1 MPLLNILVP
10 EIEMFGVTAENLDCN
25 DATIP
30 VALNVEEGMALYI
43 NGKLETV
50 IPNGSLPDFH
60 TFVINENSRVV
71 SAVASRGEIEFVSPN
86 FDARNAVE
94 KSYYWDEVWLNPVE
108 VGWRAAHAFSYFAGF
123 DADEHSVALQRDFI
137 YYGMTPTSERGEF
150 NNAVT
155 EYIASFRVNPKEYFK
170 ISDQFSETGNKPY
183 DDPHIVK
190 NSVSRK
196 KKKYS
201 KEELIKR
208 MWSQGAYEFRFE
220 VYSSNSSRP
229 VVVYLPFKP
238 EELWDFNIDTSY
250 RHGTMFRN
258 KKYTYKID
266 PDKFKAR
273 QINISPQKINLGKW
287 DLSKEA
293 TERFISVYEED
304 KSATYTETF
313 EYEMNRMTSSKVNGS
328 VKFGLG
334 TDFVSGNVS
343 TEISSSTS
351 QKEKKTFT
359 TTRNEEDDALGTVK
373 VYFYDP
379 IVLTI
384 NGNHYYVV
392 NKYNTGVVDFS
403 ITADYI

>member
-1 MPLLNILVP
+1 
-10 EIEMFGVTAENLDCN
+10 
-25 DATIP
+25 
-30 VALNVEEGMALYI
+30 
-43 NGKLETV
+43 
-50 IPNGSLPDFH
+50 
-60 TFVINENSRVV
+60 
-71 SAVASRGEIEFVSPN
+71 
-86 FDARNAVE
+86 
-94 KSYYWDEVWLNPVE
+94 
-108 VGWRAAHAFSYFAGF
+108 
-123 DADEHSVALQRDFI
+123 
-137 YYGMTPTSERGEF
+137 
-150 NNAVT
+150 
-155 EYIASFRVNPKEYFK
+155 
-170 ISDQFSETGNKPY
+170 
-183 DDPHIVK
+183 
-190 NSVSRK
+190 
-196 KKKYS
+196 
-201 KEELIKR
+201 
-208 MWSQGAYEFRFE
+208 
-220 VYSSNSSRP
+220 
-229 VVVYLPFKP
+229 
-238 EELWDFNIDTSY
+238 
-250 RHGTMFRN
+250 MFRN